1 MPSIMAET
9 SDPSSTANHH
19 RNIEKASK
27 TDNLLGAL
35 NTDEFTIYTHDGI
48 TLTASCRSKA
58 KMDTKVLKWAFKL
71 AEANVAPFYKT
82 GPIGWQPKQ
91 KQSDLNKNWARYIV
105 LNDAAKRPVA
115 YTMFRFDLDYGCSV
129 LYW

>member
-1 MPSIMAET
+1 MAET
-9 SDPSSTANHH
+9 SDPSSTAHHH
-19 RNIEKASK
+19 RNIEKAAK
-27 TDNLLGAL
+27 TEKILEALGS
-35 NTDEFTIYTHDGI
+35 DEFNSYTHDGSI
-48 TLTASCRSKA
+48 LTAYCRTKA
-58 KMDTKVLKWAFKL
+58 KMDSKVLKWAFKL
-71 AEANVAPFYKT
+71 AETNVAPFYKT

-91 KQSDLNKNWARYIV
+91 KQSDLNKNWARYFV